1 MTNEG
6 VVDHELSTALYRT
19 AARDEKMGQRA
30 GRTPPALQLMEQRPA
45 IHGHVGPGIDGGV
58 RRQRIGSRSYNNL
71 HSSRRQERTTRL
83 ARRRRELVMIMGFFN
98 CL

>member
-1 MTNEG
+1 MRKWDNERADTTSIAADG
-6 VVDHELSTALYRT
+6 T
-19 AARDEKMGQRA
+19 AA
-30 GRTPPALQLMEQRPA
+30 A

-98 CL
+98 CS